1 MISFLRIQYL
11 QSEFNLMDQ
20 LSTYILGV
28 CLFIIM
34 LGMGLSL
41 VAEDF
46 KRVLIYPK
54 AVLIGLLS
62 QLILLPLIGFAIASL
77 FNVRGEV
84 AVGIMILAACPGGPT
99 SNLIAHTARGNTAL
113 SVTLTAFSSFITILT
128 IPFIV
133 NFSLEQFMGKS
144 EIIKLDVVETI
155 MQVMFIIIIPIL
167 IGMFI
172 RHYKTAFAKTM
183 EKPVRIAS
191 GVVLAVVILG
201 IIVKEKDNIVS
212 YLQEAGLLSL
222 ILNLSTMIVGY
233 QLARLAKI
241 DLKSAISISIE
252 SGIQNGT
259 LGISVAVVLLGNS
272 ELAIVPAVY
281 GVLMF
286 LTGGMVIYWANRKV
300 KKEAIA

>member
-1 MISFLRIQYL
+1 
-11 QSEFNLMDQ
+11 MDQ
-20 LSTYILGV
+20 SSTIVLGV

-41 VAEDF
+41 VADDF

-54 AVLIGLLS
+54 AVLLGLLS
-62 QLILLPLIGFAIASL
+62 QLVLLPLIGFGIVSL
-77 FNVRGEV
+77 FNVRPEV

-99 SNLIAHTARGNTAL
+99 SNLIAHTAKGNTAL

-133 NFSLEQFMGKS
+133 NFSLEQFMGKG
-144 EIIKLDVVETI
+144 EIIKLNVVETI
-155 MQVMFIIIIPIL
+155 LQVTFIIIIPIL
-167 IGMFI
+167 LGMFI
-172 RHYKTAFAKTM
+172 RHHKTAFALRM

-191 GVVLAVVILG
+191 GIVLAIVILG
-201 IIVKEKDNIVS
+201 IIVKEKDNLLS
-212 YLQEAGLLSL
+212 YLQQAGLLSL
-222 ILNLSTMIVGY
+222 ALNLATMVVGY
-233 QLARLAKI
+233 QLARLAKL

-286 LTGGMVIYWANRKV
+286 LTGFGVIYWSNQRQKRA
-300 KKEAIA
+300 A